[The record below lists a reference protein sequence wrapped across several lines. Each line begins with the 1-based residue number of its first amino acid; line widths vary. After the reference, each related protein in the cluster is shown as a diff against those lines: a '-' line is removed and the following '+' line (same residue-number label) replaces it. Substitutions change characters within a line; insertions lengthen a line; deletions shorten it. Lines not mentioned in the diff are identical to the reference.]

1 MFLGPTSGNS
11 LAWLGAA
18 PVLLPA
24 SSSQWPAASGLPLLS
39 PLQSRNSPASQA
51 AWGWEEH

>member
-24 SSSQWPAASGLPLLS
+24 SSSQWLAARGLPLLS

-51 AWGWEEH
+51 AWG

>member
-11 LAWLGAA
+11 LAWLGPA
-18 PVLLPA
+18 PVPVLFPA
-24 SSSQWPAASGLPLLS
+24 SSSQWLATSGMPLLS

-51 AWGWEEH
+51 VWG